1 MKKQIVMAEGEGEK
15 RWFLGGGVHTW
26 KVNAEDANGAFF
38 VMEDELVKGKTT
50 PLHRHP
56 NEDEIVY
63 VIEGEILMWRQDG
76 EPRRLGRGGVAMNPR
91 GLEHAFTVVSD
102 KARIL
107 FIQTPGSAE
116 TFYKGASVPM
126 PEGGDGP
133 VDFRKLGEVAKATGV
148 TEIIGPPTFKPA

>member
-1 MKKQIVMAEGEGEK
+1 
-15 RWFLGGGVHTW
+15 
-26 KVNAEDANGAFF
+26 
-38 VMEDELVKGKTT
+38 
-50 PLHRHP
+50 
-56 NEDEIVY
+56 
-63 VIEGEILMWRQDG
+63 
-76 EPRRLGRGGVAMNPR
+76 MNPR

-148 TEIIGPPTFKPA
+148 TEIIGPPPFKPA